1 MPMATR
7 VDEASQVEQ
16 YSDCQRPTLHG
27 TEPCIF
33 EVKNTGPSPEFDHCT
48 QLPNSNQCDT
58 TWADFQACHSEPQA
72 KNPEGLR
79 VFTQLQG
86 GRLCTRESACVRAR
100 IHPCRQ
106 GSCMMSGFR

>member
-16 YSDCQRPTLHG
+16 YSHCPRPTLHG

-33 EVKNTGPSPEFDHCT
+33 QVKNTGPSPEFDHCT

-58 TWADFQACHSEPQA
+58 TWADFRACHSEPQA
-72 KNPEGLR
+72 KNPEGASGAHAVARHSLKGWSA
-79 VFTQLQG
+79 VFAFVFAFAANT
-86 GRLCTRESACVRAR
+86 
-100 IHPCRQ
+100 
-106 GSCMMSGFR
+106 